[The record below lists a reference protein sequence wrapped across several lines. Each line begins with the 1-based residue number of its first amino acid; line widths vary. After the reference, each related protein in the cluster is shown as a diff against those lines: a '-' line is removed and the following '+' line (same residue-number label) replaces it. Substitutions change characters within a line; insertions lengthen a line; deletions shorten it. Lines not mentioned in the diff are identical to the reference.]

1 MTNTSDRFVNITN
14 FKIFRNDHGRGGGVC
29 IYVSSDLSATPINMN
44 MEKFNG
50 IEDLWLTIQCRKLP
64 SIIIACIYRHPKTT
78 ADSFEYLLDCFR
90 NICLKNK
97 PVFILGDIND
107 DQLNPNNK
115 LCRIIK
121 STKLTQLI
129 DKPTRI
135 TDHSSTLLDVII
147 TNKPDLII
155 NSSVTPSPI
164 ADHELISVS
173 K

>member
-1 MTNTSDRFVNITN
+1 
-14 FKIFRNDHGRGGGVC
+14 
-29 IYVSSDLSATPINMN
+29 

-173 K
+173 INIIKPKRKPQVRTFRCLKNYNQNTFCDLLLNEILS